1 MDLIIAYKLQTE
13 IETQRKNHILLY
25 QRSQRS
31 QHSLVDIIR
40 ESCSDCGQSPYFC
53 QCYNNTLSN
62 GGSSSGKY
70 MVHSLTQ

>member
-13 IETQRKNHILLY
+13 IETQKNHILLY
-25 QRSQRS
+25 QRSQRYKHS
-31 QHSLVDIIR
+31 QADIIR

-62 GGSSSGKY
+62 GGSGSGKS
-70 MVHSLTQ
+70 MVLSLTQ